1 MPQAKPNQTSK
12 PVVAPSQEEVNL
24 VDDDQDKES
33 SQMSQD
39 LEMLVADDE
48 TSKPKPPPVSQ
59 KQLIQSQ
66 KSAKKEPIHS
76 NQ

>member
-1 MPQAKPNQTSK
+1 
-12 PVVAPSQEEVNL
+12 L

-48 TSKPKPPPVSQ
+48 ASKPKPPPASQ
-59 KQLIQSQ
+59 KQAIQSQ
-66 KSAKKEPIHS
+66 KSAKKEPIHC

>member
-1 MPQAKPNQTSK
+1 
-12 PVVAPSQEEVNL
+12 
-24 VDDDQDKES
+24 
-33 SQMSQD
+33 MSQD

-48 TSKPKPPPVSQ
+48 ASKPKAPPVSQ

-66 KSAKKEPIHS
+66 KSGKKEPIHS